1 MHRLFLLRAYGD
13 FVILLQALLESP
25 QKNKYSLIASKHLE
39 PLYQELASV
48 INVNS
53 VKIQFVNF
61 GITNT
66 QLSLFTNKHLL
77 SINTL
82 NELKQIKNFVKQNPN
97 KEGKD
102 YIEQDKRIG
111 LFNAITG
118 LKFNSIISTEPV
130 YISYSIFFENS
141 AIKKEISKEEEK
153 AENIQE
159 NKIENII
166 ENKEIETLNNNNNIL
181 NSKKVL
187 LFPDTRQAKKNIPS
201 SLINKLENEIESKGY
216 TLEIAYF
223 KQVPDIKTTN
233 HENSAFNNKVVYA
246 NFKTLIQLIMNAELI
261 LGADSLPIHLAYLLT
276 KPHYILYP
284 NGYPQLFMTPYA
296 QINNRFGTFDHYNFS
311 FL

>member
-39 PLYQELASV
+39 PLYQELTLV
-48 INVNS
+48 IDLTS
-53 VKIQFVNF
+53 IQIEFIDF

-77 SINTL
+77 SLNTL

-97 KEGKD
+97 KEGTD

-118 LKFNSIISTEPV
+118 LDFNSIISTDSV
-130 YISYSIFFENS
+130 YSTYAKFFQN
-141 AIKKEISKEEEK
+141 KELQKEEGQV
-153 AENIQE
+153 AEN
-159 NKIENII
+159 NK
-166 ENKEIETLNNNNNIL
+166 L

-187 LFPDTRQAKKNIPS
+187 LFPDTRQTKKNIPS
-201 SLINKLENEIESKGY
+201 SLINKLENEIASKGY

-223 KQVPDIKTTN
+223 KQVPDIVNTINDMSTSK
-233 HENSAFNNKVVYA
+233 SNKVVYA
-246 NFKTLIQLIMNAELI
+246 NFKTLIQLIQDAELI
-261 LGADSLPIHLAYLLT
+261 LGADSLPIHLAYLLK

>member
-39 PLYQELASV
+39 PLYQEIALV
-48 INVNS
+48 INVS
-53 VKIQFVNF
+53 SIQIQFIDF

-82 NELKQIKNFVKQNPN
+82 NELKKIKNFVNQNPN
-97 KEGKD
+97 KDGQD

-111 LFNAITG
+111 LFNTITG
-118 LKFNSIISTEPV
+118 LNFNSIINTEPV
-130 YISYSIFFENS
+130 YISYAKFFD
-141 AIKKEISKEEEK
+141 IQDISKELQKEEGQV
-153 AENIQE
+153 AEN
-159 NKIENII
+159 NK
-166 ENKEIETLNNNNNIL
+166 L

-187 LFPDTRQAKKNIPS
+187 LFPDTRQAKKNIPR
-201 SLINKLENEIESKGY
+201 SLIDKLENEIASKGY

-223 KQVPDIKTTN
+223 KQVPEIANTINEKGA
-233 HENSAFNNKVVYA
+233 SAKNNKVVYD

-261 LGADSLPIHLAYLLT
+261 LGADSLPIHIAYLLK

>member
-25 QKNKYSLIASKHLE
+25 QKNKYSLIASKHLQ
-39 PLYQELASV
+39 PLYQELALV
-48 INVNS
+48 INVS
-53 VKIQFVNF
+53 SIQIQFIDF

-77 SINTL
+77 SLNML

-97 KEGKD
+97 QEGQD

-118 LKFNSIISTEPV
+118 IHFNSIISIEPV
-130 YISYSIFFENS
+130 YISYARFFENS
-141 AIKKEISKEEEK
+141 GIKKEINKEEGK

-159 NKIENII
+159 NKLANTK
-166 ENKEIETLNNNNNIL
+166 ENKESETSNNNL

-187 LFPDTRQAKKNIPS
+187 LFPDTRQAKKNIPR
-201 SLINKLENEIESKGY
+201 SLIDKLENEIASKGY

-223 KQVPDIKTTN
+223 KQVPDIANTINDMITS
-233 HENSAFNNKVVYA
+233 NSNKVVYA
-246 NFKTLIQLIMNAELI
+246 NFKTLIQLIQEAELI
-261 LGADSLPIHLAYLLT
+261 LGADSLPIHIAYLLK

>member
-25 QKNKYSLIASKHLE
+25 QKSKYILIASKHLE
-39 PLYQELASV
+39 PLYQELALV
-48 INVNS
+48 INVS
-53 VKIQFVNF
+53 SIQIQFINF

-82 NELKQIKNFVKQNPN
+82 KELKQIKNFVKQNPN
-97 KEGKD
+97 QDGQD

-111 LFNAITG
+111 LFNGITG
-118 LKFNSIISTEPV
+118 LNFNSIISNEPV
-130 YISYSIFFENS
+130 YISYAKFFEIQNT
-141 AIKKEISKEEEK
+141 KTEEVK
-153 AENIQE
+153 AGD
-159 NKIENII
+159 NK
-166 ENKEIETLNNNNNIL
+166 L

-187 LFPDTRQAKKNIPS
+187 LFPDTRQTKKNIPS
-201 SLINKLENEIESKGY
+201 LLINKLENEIAAKGY

-223 KQVPDIKTTN
+223 KQVPDIATTN
-233 HENSAFNNKVVYA
+233 NEKGASINNNKVVYA
-246 NFKTLIQLIMNAELI
+246 NFKTLIQLIQDTELI
-261 LGADSLPIHLAYLLT
+261 LGADSLPIHLAYLLK

>member
-39 PLYQELASV
+39 PLYQELALV
-48 INVNS
+48 INVS
-53 VKIQFVNF
+53 SIQIQFINF

-77 SINTL
+77 SLNTL
-82 NELKQIKNFVKQNPN
+82 KELKQIKNFVKQNTN
-97 KEGKD
+97 TEGTD

-118 LKFNSIISTEPV
+118 LNFNSIISTDSV
-130 YISYSIFFENS
+130 YNTYAKFFEN
-141 AIKKEISKEEEK
+141 KQLQKEEGQV
-153 AENIQE
+153 AEN
-159 NKIENII
+159 NK
-166 ENKEIETLNNNNNIL
+166 L

-201 SLINKLENEIESKGY
+201 LLINKLENEIASKGY

-223 KQVPDIKTTN
+223 KQVPDITTN
-233 HENSAFNNKVVYA
+233 DKNVSNSNKVVYA

-261 LGADSLPIHLAYLLT
+261 LGADSLPIHLAYLLK

-296 QINNRFGTFDHYNFS
+296 QINNRFGTFNHYNFS

>member
-13 FVILLQALLESP
+13 FVILLQALLESS
-25 QKNKYSLIASKHLE
+25 QKNKYSLIASKHLQ
-39 PLYQELASV
+39 PLYQELALV
-48 INVNS
+48 INVS
-53 VKIQFVNF
+53 SIQIEFIDF

-77 SINTL
+77 SINML
-82 NELKQIKNFVKQNPN
+82 NELKQIKNFIKHNPN
-97 KEGKD
+97 KEGQD

-118 LKFNSIISTEPV
+118 LDFNSIISTEPV
-130 YISYSIFFENS
+130 YTSFAKFFENS
-141 AIKKEISKEEEK
+141 ALNKEISKEKGK
-153 AENIQE
+153 AENKLENIQE
-159 NKIENII
+159 NKES
-166 ENKEIETLNNNNNIL
+166 ETLNNNKL

-187 LFPDTRQAKKNIPS
+187 LFPDTRQAKKNIPI
-201 SLINKLENEIESKGY
+201 SLINKLENELAAKGY
-216 TLEIAYF
+216 ALEIAYF

-233 HENSAFNNKVVYA
+233 HENNASNNKVVYA
-246 NFKTLIQLIMNAELI
+246 NFKTLIQLIKDAELI
-261 LGADSLPIHLAYLLT
+261 LGADSLPIHLAYLLK

>member
-25 QKNKYSLIASKHLE
+25 QKNKYTIIASKHLQ
-39 PLYQELASV
+39 PLYEELALV
-48 INVNS
+48 IDLSNIQ
-53 VKIQFVNF
+53 IQFLDF
-61 GITNT
+61 GINNT
-66 QLSLFTNKHLL
+66 QLNLFTNKHLL
-77 SINTL
+77 SLDTFTEL
-82 NELKQIKNFVKQNPN
+82 NQIKNFVKQNPN
-97 KEGKD
+97 IEGTD
-102 YIEQDKRIG
+102 YFEQDKRTG

-118 LKFNSIISTEPV
+118 LHFSSIISKDPV
-130 YISYSIFFENS
+130 YISYAKFFEIQNT
-141 AIKKEISKEEEK
+141 KTEEVK
-153 AENIQE
+153 AGY
-159 NKIENII
+159 NK
-166 ENKEIETLNNNNNIL
+166 L

-201 SLINKLENEIESKGY
+201 SLISKLENELAAKGY

-223 KQVPDIKTTN
+223 KQVPD
-233 HENSAFNNKVVYA
+233 SAITINEKGASAKNNKVVYA
-246 NFKTLIQLIMNAELI
+246 NFKTLIQLILDAELI
-261 LGADSLPIHLAYLLT
+261 LGADSLPIHLAYLLK

>member
-39 PLYQELASV
+39 PLYQELALV
-48 INVNS
+48 INVS
-53 VKIQFVNF
+53 SIQIQFINF

-66 QLSLFTNKHLL
+66 QLSLFTNKYIL
-77 SINTL
+77 SLNTL
-82 NELKQIKNFVKQNPN
+82 NELKQIKKFVKQNPN
-97 KEGKD
+97 KEGTD

-111 LFNAITG
+111 LFNVITS
-118 LKFNSIISTEPV
+118 LHFNSIISTEPV
-130 YISYSIFFENS
+130 YISYAKFFEIQNT
-141 AIKKEISKEEEK
+141 KTEEVK
-153 AENIQE
+153 AGD
-159 NKIENII
+159 NK
-166 ENKEIETLNNNNNIL
+166 L

-201 SLINKLENEIESKGY
+201 SLINKLENEIASKGY

-223 KQVPDIKTTN
+223 KQVPDIATTFIDK
-233 HENSAFNNKVVYA
+233 SASNNNKVVYA

-261 LGADSLPIHLAYLLT
+261 LGADSLPIHLAYLLK

-296 QINNRFGTFDHYNFS
+296 QINNRFGTFDCYNFS

>member
-39 PLYQELASV
+39 PLYQELALV
-48 INVNS
+48 INVS
-53 VKIQFVNF
+53 SIKIQFIDF

-77 SINTL
+77 SISTL
-82 NELKQIKNFVKQNPN
+82 KELKQIKNFVKQNPN
-97 KEGKD
+97 QEGQD

-118 LKFNSIISTEPV
+118 LDFNSIISTEPV
-130 YISYSIFFENS
+130 YTSYAKFFE
-141 AIKKEISKEEEK
+141 
-153 AENIQE
+153 IQ
-159 NKIENII
+159 NTKIE
-166 ENKEIETLNNNNNIL
+166 EVKAGDNKL

-201 SLINKLENEIESKGY
+201 SLISKLENELVAKGY

-223 KQVPDIKTTN
+223 KQVPDIATTIN
-233 HENSAFNNKVVYA
+233 EKVASAKNNKVVYT
-246 NFKTLIQLIMNAELI
+246 NFKTLIQLIQDAELI
-261 LGADSLPIHLAYLLT
+261 LGADSLPIHLAYLL
-276 KPHYILYP
+276 KKQHYILYP

>member
-39 PLYQELASV
+39 PLYQELALV
-48 INVNS
+48 IDLS
-53 VKIQFVNF
+53 SIQIQFVNF

-66 QLSLFTNKHLL
+66 QLSLFTNKYLL
-77 SINTL
+77 SLNML

-97 KEGKD
+97 TEGTD

-118 LKFNSIISTEPV
+118 LSFNSIISNEPV
-130 YISYSIFFENS
+130 YISYAKFFEN
-141 AIKKEISKEEEK
+141 KELQKEGQV
-153 AENIQE
+153 AEN
-159 NKIENII
+159 NK
-166 ENKEIETLNNNNNIL
+166 L

-187 LFPDTRQAKKNIPS
+187 LFPDTRQIKKNIPS
-201 SLINKLENEIESKGY
+201 TLINKLENEIAAKGY
-216 TLEIAYF
+216 TLEITYF
-223 KQVPDIKTTN
+223 KQVPDIATTFN
-233 HENSAFNNKVVYA
+233 EKGASAKNNKVVYA
-246 NFKTLIQLIMNAELI
+246 NFKTLIQLIQEAELI
-261 LGADSLPIHLAYLLT
+261 LGADSLPIHLAYLLK

>member
-25 QKNKYSLIASKHLE
+25 QKNKYSLIASKHLQ
-39 PLYQELASV
+39 PLYQELALV
-48 INVNS
+48 IDLTS
-53 VKIQFVNF
+53 IQIQFIDF

-97 KEGKD
+97 TQGTD

-111 LFNAITG
+111 FFNAISG
-118 LKFNSIISTEPV
+118 LSFNSIISTEPV
-130 YISYSIFFENS
+130 YTSYAKFFD
-141 AIKKEISKEEEK
+141 IQDICKELQKEEGQL
-153 AENIQE
+153 AEN
-159 NKIENII
+159 NK
-166 ENKEIETLNNNNNIL
+166 LNA
-181 NSKKVL
+181 KKVL

-201 SLINKLENEIESKGY
+201 SLNYKLENEIAAKGY

-223 KQVPDIKTTN
+223 KQVPDIANTINDMSTSK
-233 HENSAFNNKVVYA
+233 NNKVVYD
-246 NFKTLIQLIMNAELI
+246 NFKTLIQLIQDAELI
-261 LGADSLPIHLAYLLT
+261 LGADSLPIHLAYLLK

>member
-25 QKNKYSLIASKHLE
+25 QKNKYSLISSKHLQ
-39 PLYQELASV
+39 PLYQELALV
-48 INVNS
+48 INVS
-53 VKIQFVNF
+53 SLQIQFINF

-66 QLSLFTNKHLL
+66 QLSLFTNKDLL

-97 KEGKD
+97 QEGQD

-118 LKFNSIISTEPV
+118 LNFNSIISTDSV
-130 YISYSIFFENS
+130 YNTYAKFFEIQNT
-141 AIKKEISKEEEK
+141 KTEEVK
-153 AENIQE
+153 AGD
-159 NKIENII
+159 NK
-166 ENKEIETLNNNNNIL
+166 L

-201 SLINKLENEIESKGY
+201 SLINKLENEIASKGY

-223 KQVPDIKTTN
+223 KQVPDIATTN
-233 HENSAFNNKVVYA
+233 NDKNASNNKVVYT
-246 NFKTLIQLIMNAELI
+246 NFNTLIQLIIDAELI
-261 LGADSLPIHLAYLLT
+261 LGADSLPIHLAYLLK

>member
-13 FVILLQALLESP
+13 FVILLQALIQSP
-25 QKNKYSLIASKHLE
+25 QKNKYTIIASKHLQ
-39 PLYQELASV
+39 PLYEELTLV
-48 INVNS
+48 IDLTS
-53 VKIQFVNF
+53 IQIQFINF

-77 SINTL
+77 SLNML

-97 KEGKD
+97 TEGAD

-118 LKFNSIISTEPV
+118 LSFNSIISKEPV
-130 YISYSIFFENS
+130 YISYAKFFEIEVIKEVEVTHESREDKNS
-141 AIKKEISKEEEK
+141 K
-153 AENIQE
+153 NIE
-159 NKIENII
+159 GKVLDNK
-166 ENKEIETLNNNNNIL
+166 L

-201 SLINKLENEIESKGY
+201 YLISKLENEIEAKGY
-216 TLEIAYF
+216 RLEIAYF
-223 KQVPDIKTTN
+223 KEVPTSTNVNNTATKT
-233 HENSAFNNKVVYA
+233 KQVVYS
-246 NFKTLIQLIMNAELI
+246 NFKTLIQYIQEAELI
-261 LGADSLPIHLAYLLT
+261 LGADSLPIHLAYLLK

>member
-25 QKNKYSLIASKHLE
+25 QKNKYSLIASKHLQ
-39 PLYQELASV
+39 PLYQELALV
-48 INVNS
+48 INVS
-53 VKIQFVNF
+53 SIQIQFIDF

-66 QLSLFTNKHLL
+66 QLNLFTNKHLL
-77 SINTL
+77 SLNTL

-97 KEGKD
+97 EEGQD

-118 LKFNSIISTEPV
+118 LNFNSIISTEPV
-130 YISYSIFFENS
+130 YISYAKFFEN
-141 AIKKEISKEEEK
+141 KELQKEEGQV
-153 AENIQE
+153 AEN
-159 NKIENII
+159 NK
-166 ENKEIETLNNNNNIL
+166 L
-181 NSKKVL
+181 NSKKFL

-201 SLINKLENEIESKGY
+201 LLINKLEDEIASKGY

-223 KQVPDIKTTN
+223 KQVPDIATTN
-233 HENSAFNNKVVYA
+233 NEKGASINNNKVVYD

-261 LGADSLPIHLAYLLT
+261 LGADSLPIHIAYLLK

-296 QINNRFGTFDHYNFS
+296 QINNRVGTFDHYNFS

>member
-13 FVILLQALLESP
+13 FVILLQALIESP
-25 QKNKYSLIASKHLE
+25 QKNKYTIIASKHLQ
-39 PLYQELASV
+39 PLYEELALV
-48 INVNS
+48 INVSNIQ
-53 VKIQFVNF
+53 IQFFDF

-77 SINTL
+77 SFNML
-82 NELKQIKNFVKQNPN
+82 NELKKIKNFVKQNPN
-97 KEGKD
+97 QEGQD

-118 LKFNSIISTEPV
+118 LSFNSIISTDSV
-130 YISYSIFFENS
+130 YSTYAKFFEN
-141 AIKKEISKEEEK
+141 KELQKEEGQV
-153 AENIQE
+153 AEN
-159 NKIENII
+159 NK
-166 ENKEIETLNNNNNIL
+166 L

-201 SLINKLENEIESKGY
+201 SLIYKLENEIASKGY

-223 KQVPDIKTTN
+223 KQVPDIATTFN
-233 HENSAFNNKVVYA
+233 DKSASNNNKVVYD
-246 NFKTLIQLIMNAELI
+246 NFKTLIQLIIDAELI
-261 LGADSLPIHLAYLLT
+261 LGADSLPIHLAYLL
-276 KPHYILYP
+276 KKSHYILYP

-296 QINNRFGTFDHYNFS
+296 QINNRFCTFDHYNFS